1 MQILRLLAFFVAL
14 HPVISLAQERIAPV
28 QAKDY
33 VGQVATVCG
42 KVAGVHQAMRS
53 KGQPTFIN
61 LDAAYPNQIFT
72 ILIWG
77 SDRPKFGNLEREYA
91 DQNLCVTGAIS
102 SYRGIPEII
111 TTSPGSIKLGQ

>member
-1 MQILRLLAFFVAL
+1 MQTLRLLALFVVL
-14 HPVISLAQERIAPV
+14 HPVISLAQHRIGSV
-28 QAKDY
+28 QGKDY

-53 KGQPTFIN
+53 RGQPTFIN

-77 SDRPKFGNLEREYA
+77 NDRPKFGNLEQEYA
-91 DQNLCVTGAIS
+91 DKQLCITGVIS
-102 SYRGIPEII
+102 SYRGIPEIV

>member
-61 LDAAYPNQIFT
+61 LDAAYPSQIFT
-72 ILIWG
+72 ILI
-77 SDRPKFGNLEREYA
+77 
-91 DQNLCVTGAIS
+91 
-102 SYRGIPEII
+102 
-111 TTSPGSIKLGQ
+111 KLPRQLLL